1 MTAFWSSF
9 CSKITLAWQFL
20 WQRLREWVLKPLLSP
35 FLLHRSRWYFRING
49 EPARERLD
57 PGRVGRYLARCEK
70 LGDPET
76 LERFAQGGLG
86 SEPDFYPSR
95 ETVLE
100 LMRRILSAWPPFLD
114 LGQPFPEESSA
125 PPPVRYEVIK
135 KRKKVLVTEAE
146 VLLVPQ
152 TQREVHRKEV
162 PPGNQSLRPARS
174 LGELRRARLLDQVLP
189 LPLQVE
195 RLTRGELMVV
205 DYVDLRCWTEFVPQ
219 ERLITREEER
229 ETEVWVELDNPEV
242 QNRYFLLYILLDR
255 SASMRGR
262 GATLALSAL
271 AATLRAQMDFPAV
284 YYLRTFAET
293 VDPPSWE
300 PPRRASTLQEREAL
314 FEWCFTINFNGYNT
328 RTASALEVAVR
339 DMTLAQGKDPSLEK
353 AYILLITDG
362 RSVIWEHT
370 QRLIQDLKI
379 PLHTVLVSREK
390 ARDLE
395 RISSSFTV
403 LDGFPG
409 L

>member
-1 MTAFWSSF
+1 MTAFWYRF
-9 CSKITLAWQFL
+9 CSKVVQAWQFL
-20 WQRLREWVLKPLLSP
+20 QKRIREWILRPWSSL
-35 FLLHRSRWYFRING
+35 FLPRRSRWYFRING
-49 EPARERLD
+49 KPAQERLD

-70 LGDPET
+70 LGDPEA
-76 LERFAQGGLG
+76 LERFAQGGVS

-100 LMRRILSAWPPFLD
+100 LIRQILSAWPPFLD
-114 LGQPFPEESSA
+114 LGQSFPEES
-125 PPPVRYEVIK
+125 PVPHPARYECIK
-135 KRKKVLVTEAE
+135 KRKKVLVTKAE

-152 TQREVHRKEV
+152 TRKEVYRRDV
-162 PPGNQSLRPARS
+162 PPGNQGLRPARS
-174 LGELRRARLLDQVLP
+174 LSELRRARLLDQVLP
-189 LPLQVE
+189 LPLQME

-205 DYVDLRCWTEFVPQ
+205 DYVDLRCWTELVPQ
-219 ERLITREEER
+219 EHLITREEER
-229 ETEVWVELDNPEV
+229 ETEVWVELDNPEAR
-242 QNRYFLLYILLDR
+242 NRHFLFYILLDR

-284 YYLRTFAET
+284 YFLRTFAET

-339 DMTLAQGKDPSLEK
+339 DITSARGKDPSLEK

-379 PLHTVLVSREK
+379 PLHTVLVSRER

-395 RISSSFTV
+395 CISSSFTV